1 MNTRINYLYR
11 DADNY
16 KMPNS
21 CVVIGE
27 ISEVQIAEVISCL
40 DCGEYFIPRQV
51 GLPEKRFDRFDEE
64 VDHCWFEL
72 SADGFEATENVSDI
86 DMTVRQLCLLY
97 TSGAVIAIETQAEPG
112 HSPRVELL

>member
-72 SADGFEATENVSDI
+72 SAD
-86 DMTVRQLCLLY
+86 DMTVVQLLELFR
-97 TSGAVIAIETQAEPG
+97 SAKNNWHDDVPLGGAV
-112 HSPRVELL
+112 

>member
-1 MNTRINYLYR
+1 MNTKLNYLYR

-27 ISEVQIAEVISCL
+27 ISEAQIAEVISCL
-40 DCGEYFIPRQV
+40 DCGEYFIPQQV

-64 VDHCWFEL
+64 VDQCWFAQH
-72 SADGFEATENVSDI
+72 SICVWGMSFVGI
-86 DMTVRQLCLLY
+86 PQL
-97 TSGAVIAIETQAEPG
+97 P
-112 HSPRVELL
+112 

>member
-27 ISEVQIAEVISCL
+27 ISEAQIAEVISCL
-40 DCGEYFIPRQV
+40 DCGE
-51 GLPEKRFDRFDEE
+51 FDRFDEE

-72 SADGFEATENVSDI
+72 SADGFEATENVSNV
-86 DMTVRQLCLLY
+86 DMTVVQLLELFR
-97 TSGAVIAIETQAEPG
+97 SAKNNWHDDVPLGGAV
-112 HSPRVELL
+112 

>member
-72 SADGFEATENVSDI
+72 SADGFEATENVSNV
-86 DMTVRQLCLLY
+86 DMTV
-97 TSGAVIAIETQAEPG
+97 VQALGVVPQCEKTTG
-112 HSPRVELL
+112 MMTCH

>member
-1 MNTRINYLYR
+1 
-11 DADNY
+11 
-16 KMPNS
+16 MPNS

-27 ISEVQIAEVISCL
+27 ISEAQIAEVISCL

-64 VDHCWFEL
+64 VDQCWFEL

-86 DMTVRQLCLLY
+86 DMTVRQLVELFRSAKNNWHDDVPLG
-97 TSGAVIAIETQAEPG
+97 GAV
-112 HSPRVELL
+112 